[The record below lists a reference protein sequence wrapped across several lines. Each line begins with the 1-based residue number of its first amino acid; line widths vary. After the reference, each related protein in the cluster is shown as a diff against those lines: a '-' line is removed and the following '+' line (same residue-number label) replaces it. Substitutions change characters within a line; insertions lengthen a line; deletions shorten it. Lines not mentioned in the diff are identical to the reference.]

1 MYLLYSENK
10 NAMTIHSSNW
20 KRHEENELQ
29 HAHETSPPSTNNNIN
44 SRLEVTNLQYASVGD
59 QQFAVNVDDVI
70 DQPFVYDYLTPDVI
84 ATALKDNPTLTDNPA
99 YVTNISDPLLADNP
113 AYIAIKHGPPSAAT
127 TD

>member
-10 NAMTIHSSNW
+10 NAHSSSW

-29 HAHETSPPSTNNNIN
+29 YAHENSPPSTNNNIN
-44 SRLEVTNLQYASVGD
+44 SRREVINLQYVSVGD
-59 QQFAVNVDDVI
+59 QQFTVNADDI
-70 DQPFVYDYLTPDVI
+70 NDQPLVDNYLTPDVI

-99 YVTNISDPLLADNP
+99 YVTNISGPLLADNP
-113 AYIAIKHGPPSAAT
+113 AYIAIKHGLPSAAT

>member
-10 NAMTIHSSNW
+10 NAMIIPSSNR
-20 KRHEENELQ
+20 KRHEDNEFQ
-29 HAHETSPPSTNNNIN
+29 YPHEISPPSTNNNIN
-44 SRLEVTNLQYASVGD
+44 SRREVINLHYASVGD
-59 QQFAVNVDDVI
+59 QQFTVNADDI
-70 DQPFVYDYLTPDVI
+70 NDQPLVDNYLTPDVI

-113 AYIAIKHGPPSAAT
+113 AYIAIKHGPPPAAT

>member
-10 NAMTIHSSNW
+10 NAMTIHSGNW

-44 SRLEVTNLQYASVGD
+44 SRREATNLHYASVGD
-59 QQFAVNVDDVI
+59 QQFTVNADDI
-70 DQPFVYDYLTPDVI
+70 NDQPLAYDYLTPDVI

-99 YVTNISDPLLADNP
+99 YVITNSDPLLADNP
-113 AYIAIKHGPPSAAT
+113 AYIAIEQGSPSAAT